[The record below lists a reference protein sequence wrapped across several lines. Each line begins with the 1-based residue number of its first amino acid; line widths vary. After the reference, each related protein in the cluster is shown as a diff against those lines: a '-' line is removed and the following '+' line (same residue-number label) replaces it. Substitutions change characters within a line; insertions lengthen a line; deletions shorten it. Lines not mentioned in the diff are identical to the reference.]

1 MTVELV
7 ILGGLFLIFIIMVM
21 LIVINFLEA
30 REEKKLS
37 ERLSK
42 SFKNGDSFDDVRF
55 KRYEE

>member
-7 ILGGLFLIFIIMVM
+7 ILGGLFLIFIGMFM

-42 SFKNGDSFDDVRF
+42 SFRNGDSFDDVRF
-55 KRYEE
+55 KDYE

>member
-7 ILGGLFLIFIIMVM
+7 ILGGLFLIFIGMVM

-37 ERLSK
+37 ERLSQ
-42 SFKNGDSFDDVRF
+42 SFRNGDRFDDVRF
-55 KRYEE
+55 KDYE